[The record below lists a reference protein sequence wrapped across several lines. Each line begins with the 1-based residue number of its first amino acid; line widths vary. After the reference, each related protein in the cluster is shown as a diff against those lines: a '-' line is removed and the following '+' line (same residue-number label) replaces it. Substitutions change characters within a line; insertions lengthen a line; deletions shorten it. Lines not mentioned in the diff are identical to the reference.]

1 MYNQLREIV
10 NLLEKINSNGQ
21 TNILSVKQF
30 KEQQDSLND
39 LYAIINDMDKLLKK
53 SKRIDLNNVQDADQL
68 LFEIH
73 KMMTSLEWHI
83 SEISDLNIKLLK
95 KKQRNLS
102 LFINNLKKATLNT
115 GVSCLF

>member
-10 NLLEKINSNGQ
+10 NLLEKINNNGQ
-21 TNILSVKQF
+21 TNILPVEEF
-30 KEQQDSLND
+30 KEQQDNLND
-39 LYAIINDMDKLLKK
+39 LSVLLTDMDKLLKK
-53 SKRIDLNNVQDADQL
+53 SKHIDLNNVQDVDKL

-95 KKQRNLS
+95 KNME
-102 LFINNLKKATLNT
+102 T
-115 GVSCLF
+115 